1 MSELQKICCGP
12 NNNNCGCVQYS
23 NQYPYLAPC
32 ECNNSERL
40 GLGFN
45 CKYGEIPYFGVLKGA
60 DPSFDQLL
68 DPMCGFKLDDG
79 ETDVSKCPPP
89 PPESGPVVIKDI
101 PNFGTVCA
109 LSCHDI
115 PGPSGPDAPLYSNCP
130 HSRPPVPRPADP
142 RPTQVENFN
151 LQSRGDPNVP
161 IWRPGYMQCSGGSDS
176 SGRPLP
182 KSCQYS
188 SGFSQPNE
196 LMGLIRTGSYLNPAN
211 AEAGRAPPCVPGGNN
226 ESKVQEC
233 VSCVDQHWG
242 KDCKNSKG
250 ISCDFLNQTTP
261 HVTETMVGNFCKYGM
276 RGQ

>member
-1 MSELQKICCGP
+1 MTELQKICCGP
-12 NNNNCGCVQYS
+12 NNNNNCGCVQYS
-23 NQYPYLAPC
+23 NQSPYLAPC

-45 CKYGEIPYFGVLKGA
+45 CKYGEIPYFNVIKGA

-79 ETDVSKCPPP
+79 ETDVSKCPPA
-89 PPESGPVVIKDI
+89 PPESGPVIIKDI

-109 LSCHDI
+109 LGCHII
-115 PGPSGPDAPLYSNCP
+115 PGPVNAPQYSNCP
-130 HSRPPVPRPADP
+130 RS
-142 RPTQVENFN
+142 RPTQVENFS
-151 LQSRGDPNVP
+151 LQSRGDPSP
-161 IWRPGYMQCSGGSDS
+161 LDPGYMQCSGGS
-176 SGRPLP
+176 
-182 KSCQYS
+182 CQYS
-188 SGFSQPNE
+188 YGFSEPNE

-211 AEAGRAPPCVPGGNN
+211 VEAGRAPPCVPGGNN

-250 ISCDFLNQTTP
+250 ISCDFLKQMTP
-261 HVTETMVGNFCKYGM
+261 NINETMVGNFCTYGM